1 MFSSLNSGMIG
12 CVRRLEINDKYYN
25 LGAAMHGG
33 DIIAGQDISKW
44 YCFAKQLLSRILK
57 GNKSITYT
65 FTRVIFMDD
74 YIPLRPDRSLLFGRQ
89 ISKWWC
95 GHPCK

>member
-44 YCFAKQLLSRILK
+44 YLFQKKLFCKTVIATNTSTIL
-57 GNKSITYT
+57 
-65 FTRVIFMDD
+65 
-74 YIPLRPDRSLLFGRQ
+74 
-89 ISKWWC
+89 
-95 GHPCK
+95 

>member
-44 YCFAKQLLSRILK
+44 YFLQKKKIVLQNSYCHEYYF
-57 GNKSITYT
+57 Y
-65 FTRVIFMDD
+65 FTKTESLMGKAIIF
-74 YIPLRPDRSLLFGRQ
+74 F
-89 ISKWWC
+89 
-95 GHPCK
+95 